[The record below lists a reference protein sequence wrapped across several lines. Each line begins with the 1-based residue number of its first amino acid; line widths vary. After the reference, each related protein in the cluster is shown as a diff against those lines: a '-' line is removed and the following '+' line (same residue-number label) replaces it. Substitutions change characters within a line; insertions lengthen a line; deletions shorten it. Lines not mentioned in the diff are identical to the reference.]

1 MSTTTRR
8 DTTSPVRS
16 ARGRSIAVL
25 VRVAVSEL
33 RLLLRDPVNVGFS
46 LFFPALL
53 LTALGLLYP
62 GFTEPSPDFGG
73 LRAVDAYGPIAAVL
87 SLLMLSFTT
96 LPTAVTTYRERGIL
110 RRLSLTP
117 LGPGRLLA
125 AVLLVDLV
133 VGVAGITLVLG
144 VGKALFAMALP
155 RSPVWFVGV
164 LLLGATA
171 LLSFGL
177 LIAAVSPRAS
187 VAVGLG
193 QLTFFPAM
201 FLSGVW
207 FPREAMSGLILTFSD
222 ASPMGAF
229 VQSLGDSWRGDVPRM
244 QDLAVMTV
252 WAVVASLIAKRF
264 FRWE

>member
-1 MSTTTRR
+1 MTTTTH
-8 DTTSPVRS
+8 TTAPPRS
-16 ARGRSIAVL
+16 ARGRSVAVL
-25 VRVAVSEL
+25 ATVTVSEL
-33 RLLLRDPVNVGFS
+33 RLLLRDPVNIGFS
-46 LFFPALL
+46 LLFPALL

-62 GFTEPSPDFGG
+62 GFTESSADFGG
-73 LRAVDAYGPIAAVL
+73 LRPVDAYGPIAAVL

-125 AVLLVDLV
+125 AVLLVDLL
-133 VGVAGITLVLG
+133 VGVAGIALVLG
-144 VGKALFAMALP
+144 VGRVVFAMALP
-155 RSPVWFVGV
+155 RSPLWFVAA

-201 FLSGVW
+201 FFAGVW
-207 FPREAMSGLILTFSD
+207 FPREAMSGLILTLSD

-229 VQSLGDSWRGDVPRM
+229 VQALGDSWRGDTPRM
-244 QDLAVMTV
+244 QDLGVMAV
-252 WAVVASLIAKRF
+252 WAVIAALIAKRS